1 MAFFYFSFLVD
12 TDTTGLCVQAQL
24 WFLGRYNEYNIRL
37 TFFTNYLH
45 VDVRSTSGLKHYFY
59 YYFKQYEEQCVL
71 LLQQLIREK
80 KKLHSKH
87 IFKHLKCHCHVTSS
101 P

>member
-1 MAFFYFSFLVD
+1 MAFFYVSFLVD

-24 WFLGRYNEYNIRL
+24 WFWVDTMNIISLR

-45 VDVRSTSGLKHYFY
+45 MDVRSTSGLKHYFHY
-59 YYFKQYEEQCVL
+59 HFKQYEEQCVL
-71 LLQQLIREK
+71 LLQQLIRGKEN
-80 KKLHSKH
+80 LHSKH
-87 IFKHLKCHCHVTSS
+87 IFKHLKCHCRVTSS